1 MKKNYFIAILTLCCT
16 LLSSAQDNK
25 TIISNYISANLSDL
39 QLSPTDLTD
48 FKILSE
54 GTLSN
59 KDFKTAYLQQEIN
72 GIPVAGTSA
81 TVLIKDGQV
90 LQFNHVFVSN
100 IRNEVTIQTAALSTK
115 DAAKQSIEALGLSNA
130 TKISVVDYNSKTDI
144 PKSEIATATIEAP
157 LYYYKSANEQYVLV
171 YEIVIKE
178 SNSHWWITKINAN
191 TGHLED
197 KADAMIS
204 CNFKTKNGTDATP
217 LNHGTHSHKYK
228 TPSNIDAKAAKDNFK
243 FIKKA
248 STSRMML
255 GPDDGSSYN
264 AFPLGVETPSHGAR
278 ALILNPAVMTTLPED
293 TTIPTPSPEGWHE
306 FNGAFTTNTSGNN
319 VASYEDTGDRNG
331 PVGDGSS
338 FAEENTSGSL
348 DFDYPL
354 DLTQHPHAY
363 QKAAIVNLF
372 VWNNYMHDISY
383 AYGFDE
389 TNGNFQEDD
398 YDRFGGPESLGFNT
412 WDGDDVQAEAQDG
425 DGINNA
431 NFGTLVDGFEPSM
444 QMYLWGASPFG
455 DFFHVTAQSG
465 DDTDLIGSYYASRF
479 PFYPIPRTDRPDN
492 LPFEVDLVL
501 VQDDM
506 TPYTGLNDGG
516 TAGESLDPS
525 DGCTAYTTASAAAV
539 AGNIAVIRRGAC
551 TFVEKITLAQENG
564 ALGVVM
570 VNNTPED
577 GPVNGGGEPYIEITI
592 PAVSVSFEVG
602 EALITR
608 METETITAS
617 LRDDGPPSDLI
628 QKDGDLDQGI
638 IAHEYGHGI
647 STRLVGGR
655 NQIQCLLSLTFEE
668 EMGEGWSDFFGLFTT
683 ARSTDIEADYRGIGT
698 YVQFQDT
705 DGLGIRPARYS
716 TDFAIND
723 YTYEHLPAESRGLT
737 VPHGIGF
744 VWATILWDMYWE
756 MVDQYG
762 FDDDLYYGTGGNNK
776 TMQLVMDG
784 LKLSTCGAVGFVD
797 GRDAILAADRALYDG
812 DNECLIRTVFA
823 RRGVGF
829 LAQQG
834 TSESREDQIP
844 DFFVGDVGIVT
855 DCEEPVLAIDDKNKT
870 IFIMYPNPADTEV
883 YIRNSRNI
891 GSAVYKIIDI
901 NGRVLE
907 TSQLSLVNL
916 SKIEI
921 GHLSA
926 GIYVISLKTES
937 GQVYTQKIIKN

>member
-1 MKKNYFIAILTLCCT
+1 MKKNYFLAILLFCCT

-25 TIISNYISANLSDL
+25 TIISNYISTNLSDL
-39 QLSPTDLTD
+39 QLSSTDLTD
-48 FKILSE
+48 FKILSV

-59 KDFKTAYLQQEIN
+59 KEYKVAYLQQEVY
-72 GIPVAGTSA
+72 GIPVAKTHA
-81 TVLIKDGQV
+81 TVLLKDDQIIK
-90 LQFNHVFVSN
+90 FNHVFVSD
-100 IRNEVTIQTAALSTK
+100 IRAKITQQSASLS
-115 DAAKQSIEALGLSNA
+115 AKQAANQAISLLGLSDSK
-130 TKISVVDYNSKTDI
+130 KINVVDYKSKTDI
-144 PKSEIATATIEAP
+144 KKSELANTAIEAP
-157 LYYYKSANEQYVLV
+157 LYYLKDDNGTYIMV

-178 SNSHWWITKINAN
+178 SNSHWWVTKINAN
-191 TGHLED
+191 TGNIED

-204 CNFKTKNGTDATP
+204 CNFEDKKVTDATP
-217 LNHGTHSHKYK
+217 INHGTHSHKYK
-228 TPSNIDAKAAKDNFK
+228 TPTKINAKATKDNFQ
-243 FIKKA
+243 FIKKV
-248 STSRMML
+248 STSNMMVT
-255 GPDDGSSYN
+255 PIDGSSYN
-264 AFPLGVETPSHGAR
+264 AYPLGVESPFHGER
-278 ALILNPAVMTTLPED
+278 AIITDPAAIASLPED
-293 TTIPTPSPEGWHE
+293 TPLPSPFGWHDFE
-306 FNGAFTTNTSGNN
+306 GARTTKTLGNN
-319 VASYEDTGDRNG
+319 VSAYEDTGLRNG
-331 PVGDGSS
+331 PIGDGTS
-338 FAEENTSGSL
+338 FATELTPGSL
-348 DFDYPL
+348 NFDYPL
-354 DLTQHPHAY
+354 DLGQHPHTY

-389 TNGNFQEDD
+389 TNGNFQDNAYGRFDNIEGGGAIYNDW
-398 YDRFGGPESLGFNT
+398 DRDE
-412 WDGDDVQAEAQDG
+412 VRAEAQDG

-431 NFGTLVDGFEPSM
+431 NFGALGDSFVPRM
-444 QMYLWGASPFG
+444 QMFLWGASPFG
-455 DFFHVTAQSG
+455 DFFHVTAQSSG
-465 DDTDLIGSYYASRF
+465 DTDLVGSYYASRF
-479 PFYPIPRTDRPDN
+479 PFYAIPRTDTPDN
-492 LPFEVDLVL
+492 LPFEVALVL

-525 DGCTAYTTASAAAV
+525 DGCTAYTAASAAAV

-564 ALGVVM
+564 ALGVVL
-570 VNNTPED
+570 VNNSPED

-602 EALITR
+602 EALIER

-628 QKDGDLDQGI
+628 KKDGDLDQGI

-655 NQIQCLLSLTFEE
+655 KNSTCLLSITFEE

-683 ARSTDIEADYRGIGT
+683 ARSTDVEADYRGIGT
-698 YVQFQDT
+698 YVQFQGT

-723 YTYEHLPAESRGLT
+723 YTYEHLPEAERGLT

-756 MVDQYG
+756 MVDKYG
-762 FDDDLYYGTGGNNK
+762 FDQDLYYGTGGNNM

-784 LKLSTCGAVGFVD
+784 LKLSTCGNVGFVD
-797 GRDAILAADRALYDG
+797 GRDAILAADAAIYG
-812 DNECLIRTVFA
+812 GANECLIRTVFA
-823 RRGVGF
+823 RRGVGY

-834 TSESREDQIP
+834 SSESREDQVP
-844 DFFVGDVGIVT
+844 DFFVGDVGVVV
-855 DCEEPVLAIDDKNKT
+855 DCEESQLSIDDKNRT

-907 TSQLSLVNL
+907 TNQLSLVNL

-926 GIYVISLKTES
+926 GMYVISLKTES